1 MTTEL
6 GLLCLANAQETQIR
20 KDCWVLLGTTKGRA
34 HGDDFC
40 TFGDL
45 D

>member
-6 GLLCLANAQETQIR
+6 GPLCLAKEQETQIC
-20 KDCWVLLGTTKGRA
+20 KDCWVLLSTTEGST

-40 TFGDL
+40 TFGDW